1 MRNGFTLVELLVA
14 ATIIALLAG
23 IGVTSFSALT
33 KQSRDSRRKAD
44 LENLRSALELYRSDN
59 DYYPPDLDTLVTDNY
74 LGKLLSDPKSDR
86 QYAYCPENN
95 PATNYSLYAAL
106 EDGTAAVN
114 MGTCLETCT
123 ESCNYKLTPLGE
135 E

>member
-1 MRNGFTLVELLVA
+1 MKRGFTLVELLVS

-23 IGVTSFSALT
+23 IGVASFSALS

-59 DYYPPDLDTLVTDNY
+59 DYYPADLATLVTDGY
-74 LGKLLSDPKSDR
+74 LGKALADPKADR
-86 QYAYCPENN
+86 QYAYCPSGA
-95 PATNYSLYAAL
+95 PVTNYALYAAL
-106 EDGTAAVN
+106 EDGTAPIS

-123 ESCNYKLTPLGE
+123 EDCNYKLTPLGE